1 MSEISFC
8 LKPRA
13 PFRLD
18 LTVWALRR
26 RPNNAID
33 LWDGRFYRRIFSL
46 HGVPVQISVRQ
57 TRPPDKPQLEVTAIS
72 EQRQP
77 FRLKNELTAML
88 ERTLGL
94 QIDLSGFYEMASD
107 DPKIGALVRRFTGFR
122 PPRFPTVFE
131 ALVNAIACQQLTV
144 LVGIM
149 LLNRLART
157 RGMAFGEGPA
167 AAFAFP
173 PPEDLGRARP
183 ETLGTL
189 GFSRQKAT
197 ALIRLG
203 RECAGDAN
211 HFDALAKL
219 DDREAVTRLLELHGI
234 GRWSA
239 EYTMLR
245 GLGRLNVFPADDVA
259 GKKNLH
265 RWLNLRKSPTYER
278 ARRVLSRFHPYEGL
292 LYFHFLLAKLDARGF
307 LHEPVT

>member
-1 MSEISFC
+1 MPEISFH

-26 RPNNAID
+26 RPDNAID
-33 LWDGRFYRRIFSL
+33 FWDGRFYRRVLVL

-57 TRPPDKPQLEVTAIS
+57 TRPPDQPQLEVTAIS
-72 EQRQP
+72 GQRQP
-77 FRLKNELTAML
+77 LSLKDELTAIL

-94 QIDLSGFYEMASD
+94 QIDLSGFYKMASD

-131 ALVNAIACQQLTV
+131 TLVNAIACQQLTV
-144 LVGIM
+144 SVGIM
-149 LLNRLART
+149 LLNRLAQT
-157 RGMAFGEGPA
+157 RGMAFGESSA

-173 PPEDLGRARP
+173 APGELGRARP
-183 ETLGTL
+183 ETLGAL

-203 RECAGDAN
+203 RECAGGAS

-259 GKKNLH
+259 GQKNLH

-292 LYFHFLLAKLDARGF
+292 LYFHFLLAKLDSRGF
-307 LHEPVT
+307 L

>member
-1 MSEISFC
+1 MPEINFR

-13 PFRLD
+13 PFRLH

-72 EQRQP
+72 EQRHP

-88 ERTLGL
+88 ERILGL

-131 ALVNAIACQQLTV
+131 ALVNAIACQQRTV

-149 LLNRLART
+149 LLNSLART
-157 RGMAFGEGPA
+157 RNMAFGEGPA

-173 PPEDLGRARP
+173 APEDLGRARP

-197 ALIRLG
+197 TLIRLG
-203 RECAGDAN
+203 RECAGGAS

-245 GLGRLNVFPADDVA
+245 STCSRLTTSLDKRTCIASSTLGRVQPM
-259 GKKNLH
+259 K
-265 RWLNLRKSPTYER
+265 ER
-278 ARRVLSRFHPYEGL
+278 AGCCHVSILTKVCFISTFSLPSWTHAASSRSRPTE
-292 LYFHFLLAKLDARGF
+292 
-307 LHEPVT
+307 